1 MQCSGEKAVSINPSI
16 ALTLALL
23 LFSAR
28 EAECVLAHIPTSEAL
43 KVARIIARDEGYDI
57 RNTKLYYF
65 DSLDSQAPFI
75 AGYVSIGFYV
85 NGNVRSG
92 ISISETTGQ
101 ALDMTTCEIFD
112 YPELRPFQERIL
124 RLSKARRK
132 TPRELADEVGCDPPR
147 VLTKPV
153 PYAKE
158 K

>member
-1 MQCSGEKAVSINPSI
+1 MSVTSSI
-16 ALTLALL
+16 LLALV
-23 LFSAR
+23 LFAGHQAKS
-28 EAECVLAHIPTSEAL
+28 VFVHITTSDAL
-43 KVARIIARDEGYDI
+43 RVAQIIARNEGYDI

-65 DSLDSQAPFI
+65 DSLDLQGRRLVE
-75 AGYVSIGFYV
+75 GYASIGFYI

-112 YPELRPFQERIL
+112 YPELRPFQEQII

-132 TPRELADEVGCDPPR
+132 TPQELADEVGCDPPR

-158 K
+158 E